1 MRGYDPALGGYVFD
15 DVLKQVALYFE
26 SSGFQLITAIVAA
39 LFGTL
44 IIRNVLRLVK
54 VAVLASDLDNA
65 LVHFVLAIVKYVLYL
80 FLILYCMS
88 TLGIPLSGFMSA
100 ISALTLAIGLAVKDL
115 IGSVAN
121 GLMLVSTHP
130 FKENDYVEIGGVGG
144 TVKEITLMH
153 TVLFTPDNKKVM
165 LPNSSVF
172 GADIV
177 NFSANEFR
185 RITIPIEV
193 DYDSDLEEVRAILL
207 KVANEHPLVCS
218 DPAPSARY
226 NFNDDSA
233 VVYDVKVW
241 CRNEDYWPVTYD
253 LNEQLYK
260 ALTDRNVE
268 IPYPQLTV
276 SYRKEDKGNV

>member
-1 MRGYDPALGGYVFD
+1 MFD
-15 DVLKQVALYFE
+15 NLLKQVAAYFE
-26 SSGFQLITAIVAA
+26 NSGFQLITAIVAA

-44 IIRNVLRLVK
+44 IIKNILKLVK
-54 VAVLASDLDNA
+54 VGVLASDLDNA
-65 LVHFVLAIVKYVLYL
+65 LVHFVLAIVKYILYL

-100 ISALTLAIGLAVKDL
+100 ISALTLAIGIAVKDL

-130 FKENDYVEIGGVGG
+130 FKENDYVEIGGIGG
-144 TVKEITLMH
+144 TVKELTLMH
-153 TVLFTPDNKKVM
+153 TVLFTPDNKRIM
-165 LPNSSVF
+165 LPNSKVF
-172 GADIV
+172 GSDIV

-185 RITIPIEV
+185 RISIPVEV
-193 DYDSDLEEVRAILL
+193 DYDADFVEVQKILL
-207 KVANEHPLVCS
+207 TVANEHPLVCS

-226 NFNDDSA
+226 NFNEDSA
-233 VVYDVKVW
+233 VHYDVKVW

-253 LNEQLYK
+253 LSEQLYMELLK
-260 ALTDRNVE
+260 RNVE

-276 SYRKEDKGNV
+276 SYRKEDSNV